1 MFHLYSPLE
10 TKQALL
16 AEYES
21 REPRE
26 FIQVDGWHRGNSHRH
41 WTGNQWIST
50 DDDGHSMVRSHT
62 VELMHGAHVRV
73 LIQPDTSA
81 TETAAL
87 LRKIADWIE
96 REPRMLMDRWEL
108 ERIEYERQME
118 FNHSI
123 QDQDEG

>member
-10 TKQALL
+10 TKQVLL
-16 AEYES
+16 AKYES

-26 FIQVDGWHRGNSHRH
+26 FIQVDGWHSGKSHRH
-41 WTGNQWIST
+41 WTGYNWIST
-50 DDDGHSMVRSHT
+50 DDDGHSKVRSHT

-96 REPRMLMDRWEL
+96 REPRMLVNRWEL
-108 ERIEYERQME
+108 ERAMYEEKME
-118 FNHSI
+118 IYHLMHH
-123 QDQDEG
+123 QDEG